1 MKKMIKTLAITLT
14 LALAF
19 STPVNAA
26 KNKLVKKSGNY
37 YFYNSKGKK
46 ITGWKTVKGKKYYF
60 DKKTKKAVK
69 GYKKIG
75 KKFYHFNKNGQL
87 SGSGLKKVKGK
98 LYYFSKGI
106 AKKGIQKVGKKTY
119 YFTKDYSAYK
129 GKGWKKIGNKKY
141 YFNGYYAT
149 KSKKVKNDYSWLDGW
164 NFPDEEETE
173 KPAEPVV
180 KAGGIFDGIYYNT
193 KGEATSKAAD
203 GWNYGV
209 LHDMRNCPRLELAIA
224 KEINN
229 FRVAN
234 GRPALEIVPNDSS
247 VYKITKIS
255 TCYNVYKLTIGEH
268 KYQGSGD
275 ELIKHFGASIG
286 TSFGYVGGG
295 RFLEHNYDHQTADQD
310 AYSIVW
316 HGWAMSPP
324 HKANMLDKN
333 AKYLAVSCTY
343 IPTNCYRD
351 GVNYL
356 YMDGSV
362 NANLAGNIHI
372 DSVETSMYYP
382 LEQDRSWVE
391 SYIPYNE
398 WQVYLDNVGEDPGF
412 PENQNR

>member
-69 GYKKIG
+69 GYKMIG
-75 KKFYHFNKNGQL
+75 KKFYYFNKSGQL

-106 AKKGIQKVGKKTY
+106 AKKGIQKIGKKTY
-119 YFTKDYSAYK
+119 YFTSDYSAYK

-209 LHDMRNCPRLELAIA
+209 LHDMRNCPRLELAVA

-255 TCYNVYKLTIGEH
+255 TCYNVYKLTVGEH
-268 KYQGSGD
+268 KYQGQGYNA
-275 ELIKHFGASIG
+275 LAKHFGASIG
-286 TSFGYVGGG
+286 TAEVLGFGTRSANENTIYHTTVEE
-295 RFLEHNYDHQTADQD
+295 RAHA
-310 AYSIVW
+310 IVW
-316 HGWAMSPP
+316 GGWATSPP
-324 HKANMLDKN
+324 HKANMLTKN
-333 AKYLAVSCTY
+333 AKYLAVSVTY
-343 IPTNCYRD
+343 LPDNRYNLNENWISFKY
-351 GVNYL
+351 
-356 YMDGSV
+356 SV
-362 NANLAGNIHI
+362 NAELAPEPKDGIYFPI
-372 DSVETSMYYP
+372 TEQEISLAP
-382 LEQDRSWVE
+382 L
-391 SYIPYNE
+391 IPYNE

>member
-1 MKKMIKTLAITLT
+1 MKKMIKSLAITLT
-14 LALAF
+14 MALAF

-69 GYKKIG
+69 GYKMIG
-75 KKFYHFNKNGQL
+75 KKFYHFNKSGQL
-87 SGSGLKKVKGK
+87 SGSGLKKIKGK

-106 AKKGIQKVGKKTY
+106 AKKGIQKIGKKTY
-119 YFTKDYSAYK
+119 YFTSDYSAYK

-234 GRPALEIVPNDSS
+234 GRSALEIVPNDSS

-268 KYQGSGD
+268 KYQGQGYNA
-275 ELIKHFGASIG
+275 LAKHFGASIG
-286 TSFGYVGGG
+286 TAEVLGFGTRSASENTTYHTTVEE
-295 RFLEHNYDHQTADQD
+295 RAHA
-310 AYSIVW
+310 IVW
-316 HGWAMSPP
+316 GGWATSPP
-324 HKANMLDKN
+324 HKANMLAKN
-333 AKYLAVSCTY
+333 AKYLAVSVTY
-343 IPTNCYRD
+343 LPDNRYRS
-351 GVNYL
+351 NENWISFKY
-356 YMDGSV
+356 SV
-362 NANLAGNIHI
+362 NAELAPEPKDGIYFPI
-372 DSVETSMYYP
+372 TEQEISLAP
-382 LEQDRSWVE
+382 L
-391 SYIPYNE
+391 IPYNE